1 MAGTVEST
9 DARRL
14 NRAAVLGALLDEGRT
29 TRTAVARSTGL
40 STSTLSR
47 TVDGLVA
54 ERMVREIGQTARS
67 GRGRRA
73 VEIEVAPEAG
83 CVVGVD
89 LGGSSC
95 RVAVGELA
103 GRYREVRRR
112 ATPTS
117 RSGRALASWLVAF
130 VERVHGELAADRPIR
145 AVAVGVPGVVSPVDG
160 SVRGAVNLPQIDGD
174 RFVGGLRAAFGQ
186 HVVFDNDANLAV
198 LGELTT
204 GAARGRGDVV
214 MFTVGTGLGCG
225 VVVGGRL
232 LRGRTGLAGE
242 FGFFPM
248 PSGRPVERFTSGGG
262 LLGEARERGL
272 LAADAT
278 ELFRAGSS
286 RAVRAL
292 RERFLSGLALVTT
305 AATLAYDPETV
316 VFGGGMA
323 PAVAPLLD
331 RLRERVAASVP
342 SVPELCLSALGDDAG
357 LLGALRCA
365 TDHARFELGAAARA
379 GDGVATGRA

>member
-1 MAGTVEST
+1 MEAT
-9 DARRL
+9 DARRM
-14 NRAAVLGALLDEGRT
+14 NRAAVLGALLDAGST
-29 TRTAVARSTGL
+29 TRTAVARRTGL

-47 TVDGLVA
+47 TVDDLVA
-54 ERMVREIGQTARS
+54 EHMVREIGRTARS

-95 RVAVGELA
+95 RVAVSDLA
-103 GRYREVRRR
+103 GRGREVRRR

-117 RSGRALASWLVAF
+117 RSGTALASWLVAF
-130 VERVHGELAADRPIR
+130 VERVHTELAADRPVR
-145 AVAVGVPGVVSPVDG
+145 AVAVGVPGVVSPADG

-174 RFVGGLRAAFGQ
+174 RFVGRLRAAFGHQ
-186 HVVFDNDANLAV
+186 VVFDNDANLAV
-198 LGELTT
+198 LGETTT
-204 GAARGRGDVV
+204 GAVKGRGDVV

-242 FGFFPM
+242 FGFFPVTA
-248 PSGRPVERFTSGGG
+248 GRSVERFTSGGG

-272 LAADAT
+272 PAADAT
-278 ELFRAGSS
+278 ELFADGTS
-286 RAVRAL
+286 RAVRGL
-292 RERFLSGLALVTT
+292 RDRFLSGLALVTT
-305 AATLAYDPETV
+305 AATLAYDPEAV
-316 VFGGGMA
+316 VFGGGMT

-331 RLRERVAASVP
+331 RLRERVARSVP

-365 TDHARFELGAAARA
+365 TDHARDELGAAARHGDDVA
-379 GDGVATGRA
+379 GGRA